1 MFSLIAN
8 VPEPRLPVIPI
19 RCQATSARQGP
30 NDCVILRQ
38 KNTVPSQK
46 VLLVK
51 SWKSLLN
58 PVRKRDSSRECHEII
73 SISGSLERQLFLDN
87 VLWSNLFAGRV
98 SLSTQCCCEALI
110 FFLSTDKKRLKIK

>member
-8 VPEPRLPVIPI
+8 VPEPRLPVIQV
-19 RCQATSARQGP
+19 RCRATSARQGP
-30 NDCVILRQ
+30 NGCVILRQ

-51 SWKSLLN
+51 SWKSLLS
-58 PVRKRDSSRECHEII
+58 PVRKRGSSRECHEII

-87 VLWSNLFAGRV
+87 VSWSNLFAGRM

-110 FFLSTDKKRLKIK
+110 FFFRLTKNA